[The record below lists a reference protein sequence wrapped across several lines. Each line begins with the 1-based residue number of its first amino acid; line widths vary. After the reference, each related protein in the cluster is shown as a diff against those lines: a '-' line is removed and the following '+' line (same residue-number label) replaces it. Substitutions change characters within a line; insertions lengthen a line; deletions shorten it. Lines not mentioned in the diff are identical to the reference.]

1 MADTNTQIRRWG
13 LDHAQLRAELELIRA
28 QYPDDDDFEAAL
40 ERLYA
45 ELKAKEEDFR
55 KRTIEPPKWE

>member
-1 MADTNTQIRRWG
+1 MSDTKTRIRRWG

-28 QYPDDDDFEAAL
+28 QYPDDEDFEAAL

-45 ELKAKEEDFR
+45 ELKVKEDFR
-55 KRTIEPPKWE
+55 KRTEEPPHWE

>member
-1 MADTNTQIRRWG
+1 MSDTNTQIRRWG

-28 QYPDDDDFEAAL
+28 QYPDEADFEAAL

-45 ELKAKEEDFR
+45 ELKVKEDFR

>member
-1 MADTNTQIRRWG
+1 MSDTNTKIRRWG
-13 LDHAQLRAELELIRA
+13 LDHAQLRAEIELIRA

-45 ELKAKEEDFR
+45 ELKVKEDFR
-55 KRTIEPPKWE
+55 KRTEEPPKWE

>member
-1 MADTNTQIRRWG
+1 MSDTKTRIRNWG
-13 LDHAQLRAELELIRA
+13 LDHAQLRAELELIRDKYA
-28 QYPDDDDFEAAL
+28 DEDDFEEAL

-45 ELKAKEEDFR
+45 ELQAKQDFR